1 MDDTPTP
8 MAHALG
14 TWITDEAV
22 PFVWRYL
29 GGTASRIQRTN
40 GAVQIITHDN
50 LAHGVVHR
58 IKTAWNGYHDGEGLT
73 PKPRHSAHF
82 HLALHTEVPRFLE
95 AFEGHMLPFLQAL
108 NAPSSLTVGFY
119 AQIQMIAIKRTN
131 AKDLMMH
138 NFSNP
143 REVHHALH
151 ALNAH
156 SL

>member
-14 TWITDEAV
+14 TWIADEAV

-29 GGTASRIQRTN
+29 AGTASPIQSPN
-40 GAVQIITHDN
+40 GVVQIITHPN
-50 LAHGVVHR
+50 PAHGVVHR
-58 IKTAWNGYHDGEGLT
+58 IKTAWNGYHDGEGIT

-82 HLALHTEVPRFLE
+82 RLALHTEAPRFLQ
-95 AFEGHMLPFLQAL
+95 AFEDHMLPFLQAL
-108 NAPSSLTVGFY
+108 SAPSSLTVGFY
-119 AQIQMIAIKRTN
+119 THIGMVAIKRTHGQ
-131 AKDLMMH
+131 DLMMH
-138 NFSNP
+138 QFSNP